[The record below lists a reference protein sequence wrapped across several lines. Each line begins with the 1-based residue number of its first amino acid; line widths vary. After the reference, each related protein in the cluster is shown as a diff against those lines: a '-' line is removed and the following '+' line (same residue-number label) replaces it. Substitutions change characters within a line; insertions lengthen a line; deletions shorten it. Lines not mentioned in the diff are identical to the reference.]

1 LHYGIIGYPL
11 EHSFSPAYFRKKFS
25 DLQIQAFYDAY
36 PLQDISMFDRFMAAH
51 PGLRGLNVTI
61 PHKETVLPML
71 HEIDETVVVTGAA
84 NCITIR
90 DGYRKGYNTDVT
102 GFAQSIIPLLK
113 PHHTTALVLGNGGGS
128 RAVRYV
134 LTQLGIPWTIV
145 SRRPARNVLSYES
158 LTPAV
163 VAANPLIVNT
173 TPLGMYPHT
182 DDVPPIPWEGIG
194 AQHLLYDLIYN
205 PEETVFLRHARMRG
219 ATTKN
224 GFEMLILQA
233 EANWEIWT
241 RPELAER

>member
-1 LHYGIIGYPL
+1 MHYGIIGYPL